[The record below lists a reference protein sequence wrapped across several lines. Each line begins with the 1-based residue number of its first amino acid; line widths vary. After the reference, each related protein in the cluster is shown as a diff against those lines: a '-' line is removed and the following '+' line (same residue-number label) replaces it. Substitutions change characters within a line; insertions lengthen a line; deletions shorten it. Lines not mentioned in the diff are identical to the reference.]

1 MTIMEASVIDLRR
14 NTGKILKAL
23 KQRERITLS
32 RRGKPVGHIVP
43 IDEDSQDVDML
54 LHPAFGMWKDAVE
67 TPVPETVREMRK
79 GRFHD
84 L

>member
-1 MTIMEASVIDLRR
+1 MEANVVDLRR

-23 KQRERITLS
+23 KLRERITLS
-32 RRGKPVGHIVP
+32 RRGKLVGRIVP
-43 IDEDSQDVDML
+43 IEEDTHSVDIL
-54 LHPAFGMWKDAVE
+54 SHPAFGMWKDAGEKSVS
-67 TPVPETVREMRK
+67 ETVRDMRK

>member
-1 MTIMEASVIDLRR
+1 MEANVVDLRR

-32 RRGKPVGHIVP
+32 RRGKLVGRIVP
-43 IDEDSQDVDML
+43 IEEDTHAVDIL
-54 LHPAFGMWKDAVE
+54 AHPAFGMWKDAADKS
-67 TPVPETVREMRK
+67 VPETVRDMRK

>member
-1 MTIMEASVIDLRR
+1 MEANVVDLRR

-23 KQRERITLS
+23 KDRERITLS
-32 RRGKPVGHIVP
+32 RRGKLIGRIVP
-43 IDEDSQDVDML
+43 IEEETNSVDL
-54 LHPAFGMWKDAVE
+54 ISHPSFGMWKDADE
-67 TPVPETVREMRK
+67 KPVAELVRDMRK

>member
-1 MTIMEASVIDLRR
+1 MDANLVDLRR
-14 NTGKILKAL
+14 STGKILKAL

-32 RRGKPVGHIVP
+32 RRGKPVGRIVP
-43 IDEDSQDVDML
+43 IEEDLRPVDIL
-54 LHPAFGMWKDAVE
+54 AHPAFGMWKDAVE
-67 TPVPETVREMRK
+67 MPVPETVRDLRK